1 MRIVYANLIPAL
13 WIAWSIYWWIL
24 ARDVK
29 PTRRIES
36 AASRAGHIIPM
47 VVVVLLLATPGT
59 PGGVLSERILPATRP
74 VFFTG
79 TALVVAGMAFS
90 IWARAY
96 LGRNWSGVVTLKTD
110 HELIRSGPY
119 RFVRHPIYTGLLVAI
134 AGSAMVRG
142 EWRGVVAIAIA
153 IAALWR
159 KLRLEERWLGETFG
173 DEYAKYRA
181 EVSALIPF
189 VL

>member
-1 MRIVYANLIPAL
+1 MRIVYAYLIPAL
-13 WIAWSIYWWIL
+13 WVAWCVYWWIL

-29 PTRRIES
+29 PTRRKES
-36 AASRAGHIIPM
+36 IASRAGHIIPLVFTVM
-47 VVVVLLLATPGT
+47 LLALPTL
-59 PGGVLSERILPATRP
+59 PGGFLSGRILPATRF

-79 TALVVAGMAFS
+79 AAFVVAGLAFS
-90 IWARAY
+90 VWARAH

-119 RFVRHPIYTGLLVAI
+119 RFVRHPIYAGLLVAI
-134 AGSAMVRG
+134 VGSAIVRG
-142 EWRGVVAIAIA
+142 EWRGVVAVAIA
-153 IAALWR
+153 IVALWR

-173 DEYAKYRA
+173 DQYAKYRA
-181 EVSALIPF
+181 EVSALIPL